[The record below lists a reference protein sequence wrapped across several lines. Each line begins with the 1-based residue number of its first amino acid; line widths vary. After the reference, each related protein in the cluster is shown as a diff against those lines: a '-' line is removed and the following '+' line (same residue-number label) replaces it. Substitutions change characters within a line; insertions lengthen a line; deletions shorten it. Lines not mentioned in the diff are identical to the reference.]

1 MSPIKENNTDINQQ
15 LQAILDNSTDA
26 IYLVEVTQDGRFI
39 HKEVNNAYVEA
50 SGIPKNEIIGKYV
63 DEFENEGIKE
73 VLLRK
78 YSSCLSA
85 GVKTEFTGEYHLL
98 DGVKIFHSILNPIW
112 DESGRITH
120 IMGVARDITEQK
132 RMEEALQ
139 SNRNLLSAILESSPE
154 LITFALDTN
163 YQYIAFD
170 SKHTQIIKTMFGID
184 IAIGMNMLDV
194 ISSDADRIIAKES
207 FDRALG
213 GESFIV
219 DEEYGDERLSRKY
232 WQIYYA
238 PIVSESGEIIGLTC
252 FNIDITERKQ
262 QEKLLYKK
270 EKEFRSLAENIPDN
284 IARWDIEGRYLYINP
299 THEELLGISLEEI
312 VGTFIPESH
321 RTVKV
326 KEGVLQVATTGET
339 VVVRQEVVNDN
350 GEREI
355 HDVTIT
361 PEFDEDGNMISILG
375 LGRDLTQMVRMQE
388 TLEKNSASLTEAQRV
403 SKTGSWELNLKTN
416 QLLWSEEI
424 FRIFELDK
432 DEFKPSYENFLY
444 VIHPEDRDSVHQ
456 TFSESLAQQIP
467 YEMEHRLLMSDGRVK
482 YVQEKGETQYD
493 ANGNPVAT
501 IGIIHDITS
510 QKIVEQLLQEALEFN
525 EEVINTIPDLLF
537 EIDRDGTYLN
547 VWAHDENL
555 LVDQKSVLLGNN
567 IKDILSKENVEL
579 SFQAMDEV
587 DEKGISSGN
596 IFQLDT
602 PDGKKWF
609 EFSTTKKKSTGTYL
623 TLSRDITT
631 RRVAK
636 ENLEKTKAK
645 LSAVISTIPDLIW
658 VKDTNGVYKMCNPAF
673 EYFFDTLEE
682 KIIGKTD
689 YDFFESDAADMCKQS
704 DLEAISSNQLTISY
718 ESFIY
723 PDTQKIGIWEIR
735 KIPVTMPD
743 GEAMGILGLAKDV
756 TESKNQEELLRKKEV
771 MFRSLAENS
780 IDPIIRYDRDGR
792 RIYVNPVVEKLTGIP
807 ASQLLGKTPTQEMII
822 PSNEALR
829 IEEAIQKVVSA
840 GEQVMVNLLV
850 VGPDEKE
857 YYLEA
862 NHIPE
867 FDKDGEV
874 MSILSI
880 SHDITAMVQQEEL
893 LYAVSE
899 AQQELQYKNELM
911 KSILESSRDVAIY
924 ALDNRYCYLSFN
936 EAHKEYCSK
945 KWEKEIDIG
954 MNFFD
959 MIEDNEEKKFYKE
972 RFELVFEGEESS
984 VVSEEKVLVDG
995 VMTSC
1000 YWDTYAS
1007 PVYDAKKEVIGLTMF
1022 SINITQRKQMER
1034 EIIQNEIRFKEAQKI
1049 AKIGSWELEFPG
1061 LRLHWSDEVY
1071 RIFELTPG
1079 NWEPSFDHFLNVVHP
1094 EERVYV
1100 DNLYLESFQTKI
1112 PFDTIHRLLMKDG
1125 RIKYI
1130 HVRGETFYNQN
1141 GTLLK
1146 TIGTIQD
1153 VSERKLIEKRMEY
1166 MAHHDALSGLPNRVL
1181 IKDRAIQIIER
1192 AKRYDKK
1199 VALLFVDLDGF
1210 KTINDTFG
1218 HSVGDILLKNVA
1230 SRLQGCIRASDTIS
1244 RQGGDEFL
1252 IILPDIVDEE
1262 DVKSIADKLINDF
1275 KISFNINDNLIS
1287 TSASIGVAFYP
1298 EHGTNFEQLLQ
1309 SADAAMYKAKET
1321 GKNTYCFYSQQMKH
1335 NLLGIFK
1342 MQNDLKSAILNGEFI
1357 LYYQPQIDLK
1367 ENKIVGVEA
1376 LVRWNHP
1383 ELGLVPPM
1391 SFIPIAESTGLI
1403 VPIGEWI
1410 IKEACSQAAVW
1421 NQEGKEL
1428 VIAVNI
1434 SAVQF
1439 QRGNLLEVVKDT
1451 LKISGLSAKYLELE
1465 LTESLLINDTE
1476 NVLETVKTIKELGVQ
1491 LSIDDFGTGYSS
1503 LAYLKRFAVD
1513 KLKIDQS
1520 FVRDILNDKD
1530 DATIVKTIIQMA
1542 KSFNLK
1548 TIAEGVEDKEVLD
1561 VIKEFG
1567 CEEVQGYYFAKPMCA
1582 EDFEQY
1588 QKEFCCLI

>member
-1 MSPIKENNTDINQQ
+1 MNNAIKENNEVLETIFSNADINHQ
-15 LQAILDNSTDA
+15 LQAILDNSTDV

-39 HKEVNNAYVEA
+39 HKEINNAYVEA
-50 SGIPKNEIIGKYV
+50 VGMPKSAIVDRYV
-63 DEFENEGIKE
+63 DELEDEEFRDI
-73 VLLRK
+73 LIDK
-78 YSSCLSA
+78 YSSCVKA
-85 GVKTEFTGEYHLL
+85 QAKTEYIGKYNLPAGERIVHSTLSP
-98 DGVKIFHSILNPIW
+98 IF
-112 DESGRITH
+112 DENGRLYQIS
-120 IMGVARDITEQK
+120 GVARDITEQK
-132 RMEEALQ
+132 SYQLQ
-139 SNRNLLSAILESSPE
+139 AELVESAI
-154 LITFALDTN
+154 
-163 YQYIAFD
+163 
-170 SKHTQIIKTMFGID
+170 
-184 IAIGMNMLDV
+184 
-194 ISSDADRIIAKES
+194 R
-207 FDRALG
+207 
-213 GESFIV
+213 
-219 DEEYGDERLSRKY
+219 
-232 WQIYYA
+232 
-238 PIVSESGEIIGLTC
+238 ESGEAIYIINPKQDFHFTFVNDTACKMTGYSCEELLTMTPLDLDAT
-252 FNIDITERKQ
+252 FNPERMKNKKEERGENQNKFFETIHKRKDGTSFPVEVNAHSVIFNGETFGIAVVRDITDRKQ
-262 QEKLLYKK
+262 QEELLRKK

-284 IARWDIEGRYLYINP
+284 IARWDREGRYLYINP
-299 THEELLGISLEEI
+299 VHEQLLGMSLAEV

-321 RTVKV
+321 LAV
-326 KEGVLQVATTGET
+326 KEAILQVSTTGET
-339 VVVRQEVVNDN
+339 VVVRQEVVDEN
-350 GEREI
+350 GEWEI

-361 PEFDEDGNMISILG
+361 PEFDDNGNIISILG
-375 LGRDLTQMVRMQE
+375 IGRDMTQMVRMQE
-388 TLEKNSASLTEAQRV
+388 TLEKNSASLAEAQRV

-416 QLLWSEEI
+416 QLSWSQEI
-424 FRIFELDK
+424 FRIFELDI

-444 VIHPEDRDSVHQ
+444 VVHPEDRDSVHQ
-456 TFSESLAQQIP
+456 TFSESLEQHIP
-467 YEMEHRLLMSDGRVK
+467 YEIEHRLLMSDGRVK
-482 YVQEKGETQYD
+482 YVQERGETRYD
-493 ANGNPVAT
+493 ESGNPLRT
-501 IGIIHDITS
+501 IGIVHDITS
-510 QKIVEQLLQEALEFN
+510 QKIIEQLLQQALEFN

-567 IKDILSKENVEL
+567 IKDILSPPNVEL
-579 SFQAMDEV
+579 SFKAMDEV

-636 ENLEKTKAK
+636 ENLERTKAK

-658 VKDTNGVYKMCNPAF
+658 VKDINGVYMMCNPAY
-673 EYFFDTLEE
+673 EQFFDTVEE
-682 KIIGKTD
+682 NLIGKTD
-689 YDFFESDAADMCKQS
+689 YDFFERDAADMCKQS
-704 DLEAISSNQLTISY
+704 DVEAILSNQLTISY

-743 GEAMGILGLAKDV
+743 GESMGILGLAKDI
-756 TESKNQEELLRKKEV
+756 TESKNQEELLRKKEA

-792 RIYVNPVVEKLTGIP
+792 RIYINPVIEKLTGIP
-807 ASQLLGKTPTQEMII
+807 AQQLLGKTPTSEMII
-822 PSNEALR
+822 PSNEAIR
-829 IEEAIQKVVSA
+829 IEEAIQKVA
-840 GEQVMVNLLV
+840 TTGEQVMVNLLV

-867 FDKDGEV
+867 FDKDGNV
-874 MSILSI
+874 MSVLSI

-899 AQQELQYKNELM
+899 AQQELHYKNELM
-911 KSILESSRDVAIY
+911 KSILESSREVSIY

-936 EAHKEYCSK
+936 EAHKKYCTK
-945 KWEKEIDIG
+945 KWHKEIYIG

-959 MIEDNEEKKFYKE
+959 SIEDTEEQEFYKKS
-972 RFELVFEGEESS
+972 FEVVFEGQESS

-995 VMTSC
+995 AMMTC
-1000 YWDTYAS
+1000 YWDNYAS
-1007 PVYDAKKEVIGLTMF
+1007 PVYNQEKKIIGLTMF
-1022 SINITQRKQMER
+1022 SINITERKQMEG
-1034 EIIQNEIRFKEAQKI
+1034 EIIQNELRFKEAQKI

-1071 RIFELTPG
+1071 RICELIAG
-1079 NWEPSFDHFLNVVHP
+1079 DWEPSFDHFLNVVHP
-1094 EERVYV
+1094 EERMFI

-1125 RIKYI
+1125 RVKYV
-1130 HVRGETFYNQN
+1130 HSRGETIYNQD
-1141 GTLLK
+1141 GKILRTV
-1146 TIGTIQD
+1146 GTIQD
-1153 VSERKLIEKRMEY
+1153 VSERKLIEQRMEY
-1166 MAHHDALSGLPNRVL
+1166 MAHHDALSGLPNRLL

-1199 VALLFVDLDGF
+1199 VALLFIDLDGF
-1210 KTINDTFG
+1210 KTINDTLG
-1218 HSVGDILLKNVA
+1218 HSVGDVLLKNVA

-1252 IILPDIVDEE
+1252 IILPDIVDEN
-1262 DVKSIADKLINDF
+1262 DVSIIADKLINEF
-1275 KISFNINDNLIS
+1275 KTSFNINDHLIS

-1335 NLLGIFK
+1335 NFLGIFK
-1342 MQNDLKSAILNGEFI
+1342 IQNDLKSAIENREFV
-1357 LYYQPQIDLK
+1357 LYYQPQVDLK

-1391 SFIPIAESTGLI
+1391 NFIPIAESTGLI

-1410 IKEACSQAAVW
+1410 INEACSQAALW
-1421 NQEGKEL
+1421 NKEGREL

-1451 LKISGLSAKYLELE
+1451 LKISGLKAKYLELE

-1476 NVLETVKTIKELGVQ
+1476 NVLETVKRIKELGVQ

-1520 FVRDILNDKD
+1520 FVRDILTDRD

-1561 VIKEFG
+1561 VIEEFG

-1582 EDFEQY
+1582 KEFEKY
-1588 QKEFCCLI
+1588 QKEFIARG